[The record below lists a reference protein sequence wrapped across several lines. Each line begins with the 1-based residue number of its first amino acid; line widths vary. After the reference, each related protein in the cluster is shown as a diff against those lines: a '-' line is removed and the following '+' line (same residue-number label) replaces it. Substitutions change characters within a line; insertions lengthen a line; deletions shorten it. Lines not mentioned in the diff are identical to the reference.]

1 MPKNILEEY
10 KKAIIK
16 QYQKEKSGENYR
28 FLENPSRAKLR
39 DLCWERFK
47 KNDIPDDL
55 KNFETFFEFS
65 FELTKKNELK
75 KKTGKFRSVGDFLR
89 NETESP
95 TDDIIELAAILVDF
109 KPRPYSK
116 FRRIGLSDEEIKTLN
131 ESDSL
136 ILDKENQNEGCKIND
151 GDENI
156 DENLL
161 INKKEPNKFS
171 ERFKNK
177 LRWTMVTTTII
188 FCLIATVIYFA
199 LFKKDCMQWTGD
211 YYEKVD
217 CIQEINSLDIK
228 PYDEIQFLLKKVK
241 VSDTTSFFKVGKP
254 CVWYGKSVDGNYE
267 CFNIPGLHPETGKTL
282 KPITQYIADK
292 YLLKKRRKNRIKEY
306 IIN

>member
-47 KNDIPDDL
+47 ENDNSDDL

-65 FELTKKNELK
+65 FELTKKNELR
-75 KKTGKFRSVGDFLR
+75 KKTGKFRSIGGFLR

-116 FRRIGLSDEEIKTLN
+116 FRRIGLYDEEIVIPN
-131 ESDSL
+131 ESHSL
-136 ILDKENQNEGCKIND
+136 ILEEVNENEKKEQKKD
-151 GDENI
+151 DENI
-156 DENLL
+156 AEDLL
-161 INKKEPNKFS
+161 INKKEPNMFS

-177 LRWTMVTTTII
+177 LRWTMIKTTII

-199 LFKKDCMQWTGD
+199 FFKKDCMQWTGN

-217 CIQEINSLDIK
+217 CVQELNSLG
-228 PYDEIQFLLKKVK
+228 IQPFNERQFELKKVK
-241 VSDTTSFFKVGKP
+241 VCDTTSFFKVGKP

-282 KPITQYIADK
+282 KPITEYIVK
-292 YLLKKRRKNRIKEY
+292 KHLLKNKEE
-306 IIN
+306 

>member
-1 MPKNILEEY
+1 MTKNILEEY

-28 FLENPSRAKLR
+28 FLENPSWAKLR

-47 KNDIPDDL
+47 ENDIPDDL

-65 FELTKKNELK
+65 FELTKKNELR
-75 KKTGKFRSVGDFLR
+75 KKTGKFRSIGDFLR

-109 KPRPYSK
+109 KPRPFSK
-116 FRRIGLSDEEIKTLN
+116 FRRIGLSDEEIVIPN
-131 ESDSL
+131 ESHSL
-136 ILDKENQNEGCKIND
+136 ILEEVNENEEKEQKKD
-151 GDENI
+151 DENI
-156 DENLL
+156 AEDLL
-161 INKKEPNKFS
+161 INKKEPNMFS

-177 LRWTMVTTTII
+177 LKWTMIKTTII
-188 FCLIATVIYFA
+188 FCLIAMVIYFA
-199 LFKKDCMQWTGD
+199 FFKKDCMQWTGN

-217 CIQEINSLDIK
+217 CAQELNSL
-228 PYDEIQFLLKKVK
+228 EIEPFNERQFELKKVK
-241 VSDTTSFFKVGKP
+241 VCDTTSFFKVGKP

-282 KPITQYIADK
+282 KPITAYIVK
-292 YLLKKRRKNRIKEY
+292 KHLLKNKEE
-306 IIN
+306 